1 MNPLGDLGMH
11 PKITTAQREIVEAFN
26 IKPKNG
32 IQKIKDLLV
41 GEEEVQVE
49 EEIAE
54 FFIKQKQN
62 LDLEAVGDY
71 LSLPDAESQ
80 AVLSA
85 FTPKLDFG
93 GQSFITGLRT
103 FLKAFKLPGEAQ
115 KIGRLVESFSQT
127 FCEQNPG
134 VFINSDAAYLLSFQA
149 IMLHTD
155 MHNPSIAEKNK
166 MTFEALVKNVRGCND
181 GQDFDR
187 AFLQEMYDQLKKE
200 PFELNFVKI
209 NPGYEFHSSILGDD
223 PTFIKLDLLLQSTAN
238 PKGVFPHVSADV
250 KASVDKPSSW
260 LNVFTGYEGTLTLT
274 DDSAKASATIQVY
287 KPGILSKWLFGEQPR
302 IIIQPVKQDGIE
314 HRASIDL
321 AAKIAADFQSP
332 VSSIK
337 ATYNN
342 DLVDLIDAYDAS
354 KSALKTEASKAF
366 ASTWKSEIG
375 EEREAIKQDDSQ
387 RTQMQLK

>member
-11 PKITTAQREIVEAFN
+11 PQITTAQREIVEAFN
-26 IKPKNG
+26 TKPKNG

-41 GEEEVQVE
+41 GEEDVQVE

-127 FCEQNPG
+127 YCEQNPG
-134 VFINSDAAYLLSFQA
+134 VFLNSDAAYLLSFQA

-223 PTFIKLDLLLQSTAN
+223 PTFIKLDSLLQSTAN
-238 PKGVFPHVSADV
+238 PKDVFPHVSADV
-250 KASVDKPSSW
+250 KAIVDKPSSW

-274 DDSAKASATIQVY
+274 DDNAKASATIQVY

-302 IIIQPVKQDGIE
+302 IIIQPVKQDGTDPQ
-314 HRASIDL
+314 ASIDL

-337 ATYNN
+337 ATYDN

-354 KSALKTEASKAF
+354 KTALKTEASKAF
-366 ASTWKSEIG
+366 ASAWKSEVG
-375 EEREAIKQDDSQ
+375 AGRESIEADDSQ
-387 RTQMQLK
+387 NALMQLK